1 MQTSNSTSTPIIT
14 KDDIRKIKHYIATAK
29 ALPVTLEA
37 VEQQLKTKKTN
48 IVGLEPYDVV
58 DLYCKIINNANSWKD
73 IEGSMK
79 RVGGSLATFSEDLES
94 FGQDIIDAIVTMPG
108 YQNYI
113 GTIETMSE
121 EEINSLPPLE
131 IGKTEKNRFGSIKEA
146 LEFIGRSIDDKKL
159 SSQDIVARLKYFKAE
174 LHDEVQIG
182 IGAKLK
188 LASNEEIN
196 RQITQINQKI
206 DEAQKR
212 IDEKTRATS
221 PTFFDH
227 VMGFVN
233 PLGSLHYKVVAD
245 LQKVHLSPLIR
256 EREQLTE
263 QVKQKSILAG
273 TLLELH
279 SELDSLITYVEGAIT
294 STSQL
299 ETLWIST
306 SEYINASNNKV
317 AGINDFLT
325 LRSFV
330 SSLKI
335 ILRNWK
341 SIQNNANALIT
352 AFD

>member
-1 MQTSNSTSTPIIT
+1 MQMSNNDSTPIIT
-14 KDDIRKIKHYIATAK
+14 KDDIRRIKHYIATAK
-29 ALPVTLEA
+29 ALPITLEE

-48 IVGLEPYDVV
+48 IVGLEPFDIVS
-58 DLYCKIINNANSWKD
+58 LNHKIINNANSWKD
-73 IEGSMK
+73 IESSMK
-79 RVGGSLATFSEDLES
+79 RVGGSLSTFSDDLES

-113 GTIETMSE
+113 GTIDSMSE

-131 IGKTEKNRFGSIKEA
+131 IGKAEKNRFGSIKESF
-146 LEFIGRSIDDKKL
+146 EFIGHSIDEKKL
-159 SSQDIVARLKYFKAE
+159 NSMDILARLKYFKTE
-174 LHDEVQIG
+174 INDEVHVG

-188 LASNEEIN
+188 LASSDEIN

-206 DEAQKR
+206 DETQKR
-212 IDEKTRATS
+212 IDERTRETS

-227 VMGFVN
+227 VMGFIN
-233 PLGSLHYKVVAD
+233 PLNSVHYTLVAE
-245 LQKVHLSPLIR
+245 LQKTYLSPLIQ

-263 QVKQKSILAG
+263 QVKQKSILSGA
-273 TLLELH
+273 LLELH

-306 SEYINASNNKV
+306 SEYINASKNKLT
-317 AGINDFLT
+317 GINDFLT

-330 SSLKI
+330 SSLKV
-335 ILRNWK
+335 ILKNWK
-341 SIQNNANALIT
+341 SIQNNANTLIT